1 VDRDRKEVAAMRAS
15 TAGLGLAAASAATF
29 GTSGTFA
36 TSLMSSGWS
45 PGAAVVTRIG
55 VAALILTGPA
65 LVQLRGRWHLLRRSA
80 GAVAAYGLVAIGGC
94 QLFYFNAVE
103 HLSVAVALLL
113 EYSGTVLVVAWLWA
127 RHGQR
132 PRRLTVAGAALAI
145 TGLVLVLDLTGTQH
159 IDVAGVLWGLGA
171 ATGLA
176 VFFVV
181 SARTDDVVPPMVM
194 SWAGM
199 VVGTVVLGALGL
211 LGVVPLH
218 ASTAAANFAGTRTSW
233 LVPVLGLSVVAAA
246 LAYSTGIAAARRLG
260 ARVASFVGLAE
271 VLFAVLFAWAL
282 LDQQPTALQAVGGVI
297 VLLGIALV
305 RADDR
310 TPADVPAAEPQLA
323 GA

>member
-1 VDRDRKEVAAMRAS
+1 MADVRAS
-15 TAGLGLAAASAATF
+15 TAGLVFAAASAATF

-36 TSLMSSGWS
+36 TSLMASGWT
-45 PGAAVVTRIG
+45 PGAAVLVRIG
-55 VAALILTGPA
+55 VAALVLTVPA
-65 LVQLRGRWHLLRRSA
+65 LLQLRGRWGLLRRSA
-80 GAVAAYGLVAIGGC
+80 PAVAAYGLVAIAGC

-113 EYSGTVLVVAWLWA
+113 EYSGTVLVVVWLWA

-145 TGLVLVLDLTGTQH
+145 VGLILVLDLTGSQR
-159 IDVAGVLWGLGA
+159 IDFVGVLWGLAA

-194 SWAGM
+194 SWAAM
-199 VVGTVVLGALGL
+199 VIGAATLGALGL
-211 LGVVPLH
+211 LGIVPMH
-218 ASTAAANFAGTRTSW
+218 ASTADADLAGTRTSW
-233 LVPVLGLSVVAAA
+233 LVPVVGLSVVAAA
-246 LAYSTGIAAARRLG
+246 FAYSAGIAAARRLG

-271 VLFAVLFAWAL
+271 VLFAVLFAWVL
-282 LDQQPTALQAVGGVI
+282 LGQQPTVVQAVGGVV
-297 VLLGIALV
+297 VLAGIALV

-310 TPADVPAAEPQLA
+310 TPADTPAAEPQYT

>member
-1 VDRDRKEVAAMRAS
+1 MRAS
-15 TAGLGLAAASAATF
+15 TAGLGLAAVSAATF

-36 TSLMSSGWS
+36 TSLMASGWS
-45 PGAAVVTRIG
+45 PGAAVVVRIG
-55 VAALILTGPA
+55 VAALVLTVPA
-65 LVQLRGRWHLLRRSA
+65 LVQLRGRWGLLRRSA
-80 GAVAAYGLVAIGGC
+80 PAVAAYGLVAIAGC

-113 EYSGTVLVVAWLWA
+113 EYSGTVLVVVWLWA

-145 TGLVLVLDLTGTQH
+145 VGLVLVLDLTGNQR
-159 IDVAGVLWGLGA
+159 IDLVGVLWGLAA

-176 VFFVV
+176 VFFLV

-199 VVGTVVLGALGL
+199 AIGAVVLGAF
-211 LGVVPLH
+211 GVIGIVPMR
-218 ASTAAANFAGTRTSW
+218 ASTADADLGGTRTSW
-233 LVPVLGLSVVAAA
+233 LVPVAGLSVVAAA

-271 VLFAVLFAWAL
+271 VLFAVLFAWVL
-282 LDQQPTALQAVGGVI
+282 LGQQPTVVQAVGGVI
-297 VLLGIALV
+297 VLAGIVLV
-305 RADDR
+305 RAADR
-310 TPADVPAAEPQLA
+310 TPVDAPAAEPQLA